1 MAFVCIYVY
10 VCLYV
15 HMCVR
20 TLIHGSLNIHTSI
33 CVSKCMYVYVLPGDI
48 FNQIWVFFNSNN
60 KPTWQ
65 QNTNIHMYV
74 SNWKIHKISSFYV
87 NFIRLCLYIM

>member
-48 FNQIWVFFNSNN
+48 FNQIWVFLIQTISQHGN
-60 KPTWQ
+60 KIQTY
-65 QNTNIHMYV
+65 ICMYLTGK
-74 SNWKIHKISSFYV
+74 SIKSAPF
-87 NFIRLCLYIM
+87 M